1 MWIIRVEDLNS
12 QRDRLLS
19 DFLDDGGSVSKNY
32 LKIARSKTRQ
42 EDIRIYE
49 HYKWTSTEDIVEAKV
64 WSTKEDAIKFLES
77 VRSKVGILK
86 SISGGWS
93 STDEFFIDK
102 KLTIEELSYQEWNL
116 IDINNW

>member
-32 LKIARSKTRQ
+32 LKIARSKIRQ

-49 HYKWTSTEDIVEAKV
+49 HHKWTSTEDIVEAKV
-64 WSTKEDAIKFLES
+64 WSTKEDAIKFLDS
-77 VRSKVGILK
+77 VNNVKLK
-86 SISGGWS
+86 WRN
-93 STDEFFIDK
+93 TTYKFFIDK
-102 KLTIEELSYQEWNL
+102 KLTIEELSYQEWNDL

>member
-32 LKIARSKTRQ
+32 LKMGVHR
-42 EDIRIYE
+42 
-49 HYKWTSTEDIVEAKV
+49 WTSTEYIVEAKV
-64 WSTKEDAIKFLES
+64 WSTKEDAIRFLNS
-77 VRSKVGILK
+77 VNSRIVTIK
-86 SISGGWS
+86 SGGWRS
-93 STDEFFIDK
+93 PTDEFFIDK
-102 KLTIEELSYQEWNL
+102 KLTMQELPYQEWSDL